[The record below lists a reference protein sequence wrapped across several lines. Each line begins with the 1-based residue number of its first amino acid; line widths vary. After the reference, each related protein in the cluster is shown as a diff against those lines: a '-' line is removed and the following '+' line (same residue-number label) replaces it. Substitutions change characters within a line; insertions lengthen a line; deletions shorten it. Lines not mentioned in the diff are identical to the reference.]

1 MPEYEYGNARLRAM
15 KSRLLSQ
22 RTLHDLAETE
32 SLQGLITALTR
43 TAYQISIEAA
53 LTRFTGMNSID
64 EALRSDLVATVG
76 RISGFFHE
84 ETRRLIALVLRSYDI
99 ENLKAILR
107 GLSKNV
113 SSAEIISVLLPIG
126 ELTIDELREL
136 ARSNNPREAIDRM
149 ASQSLPFAAPLLK
162 LRGERPGAETFEMEL
177 ALDRWHYHHV
187 NQTLRGEADGDGLLV
202 SAFALEADLANVLTA
217 LRFAHSPREREA
229 LREKYH
235 TDDAGRFFIE
245 AGRIPPGTL
254 SEAAARD
261 SVPSAVEALS
271 GTLFDSAL
279 RAGVEVYSRTNRLS
293 DIERKLRQVRLMQ
306 RMGMIEKDPL
316 GIGVTLGYI
325 ALKVNEIGNLRWIA
339 HGIELGLAPD
349 AIKADLEIVT

>member
-1 MPEYEYGNARLRAM
+1 
-15 KSRLLSQ
+15 
-22 RTLHDLAETE
+22 
-32 SLQGLITALTR
+32 
-43 TAYQISIEAA
+43 
-53 LTRFTGMNSID
+53 
-64 EALRSDLVATVG
+64 VG
-76 RISGFFHE
+76 
-84 ETRRLIALVLRSYDI
+84 
-99 ENLKAILR
+99 
-107 GLSKNV
+107 
-113 SSAEIISVLLPIG
+113 
-126 ELTIDELREL
+126 
-136 ARSNNPREAIDRM
+136 
-149 ASQSLPFAAPLLK
+149 
-162 LRGERPGAETFEMEL
+162 
-177 ALDRWHYHHV
+177 
-187 NQTLRGEADGDGLLV
+187 GDGLLV

-261 SVPSAVEALS
+261 TVPSAVEALS

-293 DIERKLRQVRLMQ
+293 DIERKLRQVRLVQ

-339 HGIELGLAPD
+339 HGLGLGLAPD
-349 AIKADLEIVT
+349 AIKADLELVT